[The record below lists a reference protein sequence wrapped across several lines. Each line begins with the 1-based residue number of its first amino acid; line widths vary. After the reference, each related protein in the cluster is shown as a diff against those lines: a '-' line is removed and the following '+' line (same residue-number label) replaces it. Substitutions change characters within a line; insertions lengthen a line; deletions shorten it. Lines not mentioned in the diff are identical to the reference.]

1 MLQIRDLEVS
11 YGRIP
16 VLRGVS
22 LTVGNESVGLF
33 GPNGAGKTT
42 LINAIMGF
50 LRPRAGTATVDGQDL
65 TALRTHQIARAGIAL
80 VPQERELFP
89 GMSVGDN
96 LELGAVYIPRARAV
110 MEKQRETVLG
120 LFPVLR
126 ERYRQL
132 AGTLSGGQQR
142 MVAIG
147 RALMANPRLLILDEP
162 SLGLQPSIVSEVFEK
177 LAQLKATVSILVTE
191 QNVRESLRAVDRG
204 YVLENGS
211 IALQDSA
218 EGLSN
223 NPHVIASYLG
233 IWQCRATGP
242 RRASSKPGERASR
255 TGGAAR
261 VFRLCSYTETPARA
275 GGSSGSWTCLAAG
288 RLPST
293 CRTSD
298 TRVHCLTS
306 PP

>member
-1 MLQIRDLEVS
+1 MLRISELECS

-16 VLRGVS
+16 VLHGVS
-22 LTVGNESVGLF
+22 LKVENESVGLF

-42 LINAIMGF
+42 LINTIMGF
-50 LRPRAGTATVDGQDL
+50 IRPKAGSIEADGRDL
-65 TALRTHQIARAGIAL
+65 TTLRTHEIARGGIAL

-89 GMSVGDN
+89 GMSVANN
-96 LELGAVYIPRARAV
+96 LELGAVFIPHARDIV
-110 MEKQRETVLG
+110 EKQLAMVLS
-120 LFPVLR
+120 LFPVLG

-162 SLGLQPSIVSEVFEK
+162 SLGLQPSVVSEVFTK

-204 YVLENGS
+204 YVLENGA

-218 EGLSN
+218 RGLSS
-223 NPHVIASYLG
+223 NPHVIKSYLG
-233 IWQCRATGP
+233 I
-242 RRASSKPGERASR
+242 
-255 TGGAAR
+255 
-261 VFRLCSYTETPARA
+261 
-275 GGSSGSWTCLAAG
+275 
-288 RLPST
+288 
-293 CRTSD
+293 
-298 TRVHCLTS
+298 
-306 PP
+306 